1 MRQIFQVILLA
12 TIFGIGCFSYQ
23 TIGADI
29 VWDEAVNGDLSDD
42 PSTPTPI
49 TFSTGANTIIGSLFP
64 EPGDDLRDY
73 ITFTINPGQF
83 LTGIFLDTFSPAEGL
98 SFHGINAG
106 STSFIPDFGTA
117 DQFLG
122 LDFLG
127 IDMLGTDLMP
137 NLAAGQYDSQ
147 GFTIPLGPGT
157 YSYVIQEITPGE
169 TRDYQLTFQVVPEPS
184 SAIFFCVAGLVFT
197 LRRGRRK

>member
-1 MRQIFQVILLA
+1 MRQIFEVFSVAMVCGLWLCSSH
-12 TIFGIGCFSYQ
+12 TIQ
-23 TIGADI
+23 ADV
-29 VWDEAVNGDLSDD
+29 VWNEAVDGDLSDD
-42 PSTPTPI
+42 PSAPTPL
-49 TFSTGANTIIGSLFP
+49 TFTRGANTIIGSLFA

-73 ITFTINPGQF
+73 ITFTINPNQF
-83 LTGIFLDTFSPAEGL
+83 LTAIILDAYSPAGV
-98 SFHGINAG
+98 SFHGINSG

-122 LDFLG
+122 LEFLDEG
-127 IDMLGTDLMP
+127 MLGTDLMP
-137 NLAAGQYDSQ
+137 ALAAGQWGSI

-184 SAIFFCVAGLVFT
+184 SAFFCCVAGVAT
-197 LRRGRRK
+197 ILRRGRRK